1 MSKFD
6 DIRPYRDDEVKAVIQ
21 SLLADREFL
30 DFLGKYH
37 SPRLSRY
44 AAGLIRPLTRHVL
57 RRALGQSNSVRDFQ
71 EVVSFYAK
79 RIVAETMSEFVF
91 QGVDSLEAGKAYLF
105 VGNHRDIAGDS
116 MLVDY
121 ALWMSDRDTVRIAVG
136 DNLIQREFATNL
148 MKLNKSFFIRR
159 SEEGAKKVYA
169 ALLQSSQ
176 YIHESIQEGSSVW
189 IAQAEGR
196 AKNGID
202 VTDPAII
209 KMFALAD
216 RKAPLGDLVER
227 LAIVPV
233 SISYEYDPCDYLK
246 AKELTAIE
254 SSGAYQKPPGEDLL
268 SLVKGLGEFKGRVY
282 LRFGEPLVG
291 DFESPE
297 EIANELDHQL
307 LNNYQ
312 LYLINYWAL
321 QQLSKDT
328 RDEDHRPQYNH
339 AQYNQPQYGETWG
352 ALQSTVQFGD
362 TSAFEA
368 RLAACPEAHRRKWL
382 EMYANPV
389 VNKHRSKSSSLAPI

>member
-1 MSKFD
+1 MTKFD

-30 DFLGKYH
+30 DFLGRYH

-44 AAGLIRPLTRHVL
+44 ASGLIRVLARYML
-57 RRALGQSNSVRDFQ
+57 RRTLGKVETIREFQ
-71 EVVSFYAK
+71 EVISYYAN
-79 RIVAETMSEFVF
+79 RIVSETMSEFVYE
-91 QGVDSLEAGKAYLF
+91 GIARLEAGQAYLF

-121 ALWMSDRDTVRIAVG
+121 ALWLSERDTVRIAVG

-159 SEEGAKKVYA
+159 SQEGAKKVYA
-169 ALLQSSQ
+169 ALLESSQ
-176 YIHESIQEGSSVW
+176 YIHESIREGASIW

-196 AKNGID
+196 AKNGMD

-209 KMFALAD
+209 KMFALAN
-216 RKAPLGDLVER
+216 RKVPLGELVQQLR
-227 LAIVPV
+227 IVPV

-246 AKELTAIE
+246 AKELATVE
-254 SSGAYQKPPGEDLL
+254 SEGSYQKPPGEDLL
-268 SLVKGLGEFKGRVY
+268 SLVKGLGEFKGKVY
-282 LRFGEPLVG
+282 LRFGEQLHG
-291 DFESPE
+291 EFESPE

-312 LYLINYWAL
+312 LYFVNYWAL
-321 QQLSKDT
+321 QQLALQEPGS
-328 RDEDHRPQYNH
+328 ENSEY
-339 AQYNQPQYGETWG
+339 AETWS
-352 ALQSTVQFGD
+352 ALKGTIQFDD
-362 TSAFEA
+362 TGVYES
-368 RLAACPEAHRRKWL
+368 RLADCPEPHRRKWL

-389 VNKHRSKSSSLAPI
+389 VNKYRSKSSSLAPV